1 MTQLMNVPSEF
12 ELHHLQFQAMMREHD
27 IPTSELMYLGEREY
41 TKDYVA
47 HPEFHGMMMHWYL
60 VGGEHEVPICD
71 IQSID
76 RVDED

>member
-1 MTQLMNVPSEF
+1 MEKLMKVPTQP
-12 ELHHLQFQAMMREHD
+12 ELTHLQLQAMLRDHA
-27 IPTSELMYLGEREY
+27 IPESEAVYLGEREY
-41 TKDYVA
+41 TEDYVA

-60 VGGEHEVPICD
+60 VGGEYEVPICD

>member
-1 MTQLMNVPSEF
+1 MTELMNVPTESE
-12 ELHHLQFQAMMREHD
+12 LKHLQFQAMLRDHD
-27 IPTSELMYLGEREY
+27 IPNSELMYLGEREY
-41 TKDYVA
+41 TTEYAA

-71 IQSID
+71 IHSID